1 MLKEVKM
8 LNIIGLILVC
18 IAWIIQL
25 YFVSKGDKEI
35 KTSFLLIYIIGVA
48 FLLVNEFK
56 VSFWLDLL
64 SIILALVIL
73 IKVSMK
79 PKHKKKK

>member
-1 MLKEVKM
+1 M